1 MELRH
6 LRYFR
11 TVAREEHFSRASQ
24 QLRIAQPA
32 LSRQI
37 RDLET
42 ELGVELFERLP
53 RGVRLSAA
61 GRAFLV
67 EVEEIL
73 TRVDGAIERTKR
85 FAGGHLG
92 TVRVGLSELVAAD
105 EFISRRLR
113 DFRGNE
119 PGVLLEL
126 RSIGALLQISVFNE
140 AQLDASICYD
150 ANIGERDARLLQ
162 SAKIGRGEV
171 MLAVHNSHP
180 LAQRES
186 VRMDEIAQEPMLWP
200 ERRLQP
206 DYYDRLMRACVKAG
220 ATPHILQ
227 ECTTNSILMSLVS
240 VGMGVGLVTA
250 TQPIA
255 AAREIRLVP
264 ILDLGLGFD
273 ILLVWRKDDSSPALR
288 RFVTAMKKR
297 AA

>member
-11 TVAREEHFSRASQ
+11 VVAREEHFSRASQ

-73 TRVDGAIERTKR
+73 AHVDGAIGRTKR

-126 RSIGALLQISVFNE
+126 RSIGALLQIAVFNE
-140 AQLDASICYD
+140 AQLDAGIFYD

-171 MLAVHNSHP
+171 MLAVHNSHA

-186 VRMDEIAQEPMLWP
+186 IRMEEIAQEPMLWP

-220 ATPHILQ
+220 TTPNILQ

-264 ILDLGLGFD
+264 ILDLGLAFD

-297 AA
+297 AN